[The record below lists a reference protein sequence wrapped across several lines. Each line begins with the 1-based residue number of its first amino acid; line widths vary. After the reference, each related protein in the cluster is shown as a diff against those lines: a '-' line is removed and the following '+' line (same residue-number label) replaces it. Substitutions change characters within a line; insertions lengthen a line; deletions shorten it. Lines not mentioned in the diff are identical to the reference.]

1 MDEARAL
8 NIRGPLNDVD
18 TKAMP
23 APPARI
29 KVMVV
34 DDQADVRFLVRMLLE
49 DAGGEFTVVAE
60 ADGIDGMLER
70 IDEADPDIL
79 LMDARMPRVDGFQ
92 AAPMVLERRPGQQ
105 IVLLTGLDDEAV
117 RERATAAGIAEVVS
131 KDNFDALPDVL
142 RRVGAPAV

>member
-1 MDEARAL
+1 
-8 NIRGPLNDVD
+8 
-18 TKAMP
+18 
-23 APPARI
+23 
-29 KVMVV
+29 MVV

-49 DAGGEFTVVAE
+49 DAGGEFVVVGE
-60 ADGIDGMLER
+60 ADGIDTMLER
-70 IDEADPDIL
+70 IEEADPDIL
-79 LMDARMPRVDGFQ
+79 LMDARMPRVDGFE

-131 KDNFDALPDVL
+131 KDDFDALPQVL